1 MTDRVYT
8 YSDVTNAMASLH
20 SSRLPQTQTRA
31 SPSLVQSIH
40 QPATTYA
47 PTSSVHQND
56 MKNLMASLHSSPRP
70 LTQTRASPS
79 LIHSHHHHH
88 ATTTYAPPPLV
99 YQPTKSYVPPP
110 LVHHD

>member
-1 MTDRVYT
+1 
-8 YSDVTNAMASLH
+8 
-20 SSRLPQTQTRA
+20 
-31 SPSLVQSIH
+31 
-40 QPATTYA
+40 
-47 PTSSVHQND
+47 

-79 LIHSHHHHH
+79 LIQSHHH